1 MMMVAANVRAD
12 GTDMARS
19 GQRGAGAGEEIGR
32 GGVSAREFQ
41 PVWML
46 VEVHLLTRRR
56 FVINCHSS
64 QGTSAITIRSTG
76 AFPGPFRTLFCK
88 RGCHKKKLWRVRS
101 LIPVR
106 RGRCECAE
114 ELCGHWIGLMSD
126 EEQGPRDQDKVDVR
140 TTCKTSEDR
149 RGSSLSAKNKRVLLG
164 GFSGRRAGHLC
175 KVIPLLSSPQVD

>member
-19 GQRGAGAGEEIGR
+19 GQRGAGAGAGEEIGR

-64 QGTSAITIRSTG
+64 QGTSAITMRSTR
-76 AFPGPFRTLFCK
+76 AFPGLFWTSFWE
-88 RGCHKKKLWRVRS
+88 RGCHKKKTFGEFAASFPL
-101 LIPVR
+101 
-106 RGRCECAE
+106 E
-114 ELCGHWIGLMSD
+114 EGVASV
-126 EEQGPRDQDKVDVR
+126 PR
-140 TTCKTSEDR
+140 TCVVT
-149 RGSSLSAKNKRVLLG
+149 GSG
-164 GFSGRRAGHLC
+164 
-175 KVIPLLSSPQVD
+175 